1 MNVTGVCSRRPTA
14 AQVVMDTTLNVQD
27 APAPAQESAFNT
39 VEYMKQMPGVGFGP
53 FGYFDPLSTPA
64 SRTPP

>member
-1 MNVTGVCSRRPTA
+1 
-14 AQVVMDTTLNVQD
+14 MDTTLNVQD